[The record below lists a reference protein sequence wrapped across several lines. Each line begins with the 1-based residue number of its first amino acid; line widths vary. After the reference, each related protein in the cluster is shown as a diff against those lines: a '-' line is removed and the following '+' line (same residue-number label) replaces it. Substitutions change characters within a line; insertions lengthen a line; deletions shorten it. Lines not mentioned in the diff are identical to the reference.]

1 MEIQDTS
8 STKQFVSAGTK
19 SKASKLR
26 SVTKSVE
33 DDENQKNVTDKA
45 DSSQIKDTFTK
56 NSDTDKYNTGI
67 YSKESISK
75 CLESMEEQRSEA
87 FISMI
92 EKMFIAQGNSGQLKI
107 SDINE
112 NIKKTFTQDDIDAS
126 KKSISDGGNYSV
138 DAVATRIM
146 DMATALA
153 GDDPNKIPTLRDAVI
168 KGFGQ
173 AAKTLGLKDDDMPD
187 ITKSTYTEVMKR
199 FDDWTESY
207 NKKEDDLQDNKPLS

>member
-67 YSKESISK
+67 YSKESISI
-75 CLESMEEQRSEA
+75 CLETMEEPRSEA

-92 EKMFIAQGNSGQLKI
+92 EKM
-107 SDINE
+107 
-112 NIKKTFTQDDIDAS
+112 
-126 KKSISDGGNYSV
+126 
-138 DAVATRIM
+138 
-146 DMATALA
+146 
-153 GDDPNKIPTLRDAVI
+153 
-168 KGFGQ
+168 
-173 AAKTLGLKDDDMPD
+173 
-187 ITKSTYTEVMKR
+187 
-199 FDDWTESY
+199 
-207 NKKEDDLQDNKPLS
+207 